1 MSAICK
7 TAPGSPANISAIHP
21 ADMPASAIRA
31 SDDVIATYGIPMN
44 IENIKMKADR
54 GSTSVNIRT

>member
-21 ADMPASAIRA
+21 PDMPASAIRA
-31 SDDVIATYGIPMN
+31 SDDVIATYGIPMI
-44 IENIKMKADR
+44 IENMKRKADG